1 MLKSSYKC
9 IGHKHIRRKGPMF
22 LCLCVLVLLYS
33 CTLSRAQGPSDSEH
47 LFSPS
52 VGQRF
57 YEVAYELAN
66 SEDVTAS
73 EAEHLRHEHLRHEQ
87 AIIFLTATMNLDS
100 RANYVYPV
108 LIKLACQYP
117 EEDASELVSYLLSNY
132 VDESADLEVIRRG
145 IAYLLGRVNSRE
157 EQEKTLEEMM
167 RNLGSKNKVLG
178 SELDTLLGLLM
189 AEKADLEA
197 AQFHLMQAY
206 NSNRH
211 NKLAFEKLAEFVP
224 EQIDP
229 TMWLEY
235 LRLGLRENP
244 LNMAVALAFAQY
256 AEELELYETAG
267 DAYEYCADLFRFLY
281 PPVPRQNGVRR
292 STFGGGLPVYIY
304 LPWTISS
311 YNTQRGQH
319 KCLQIASD
327 LRQSGRFDLLL
338 EAIAGKAAAKIGD
351 ERQANQILKA
361 AESKALEL
369 VFSNQEPADYELQ
382 TINYEKLAWFYCFA
396 MPDADKALEWANK
409 AYSAEPNSAN
419 AASILAYSF
428 VMNGQTDWAKS
439 LIDNY
444 EQNQIAALTLA
455 QIQLAQKQHDSAIET
470 LKSAIAKDPGSLAAE
485 RAKEILAEQGK
496 EYVAPID
503 PDIILTVLKNS
514 FGEAVVPT
522 FVSPEKIISAR
533 LNLKGSKLFYYGSDF
548 GGTVTITN
556 NSPELL
562 IVSDDGLFK
571 GNIRIDADI
580 SGDLDK
586 KIPNLL
592 SVKIRPS
599 LPVEPGRSIFIPV
612 RLFTGELRRILLTCP
627 QASLNIEFTVYLDP
641 VTTAEGKLTNAL
653 AWIEPAKLIAKR
665 PGIELSRRYLQNRLN
680 SLSKGQQGQKINTA
694 QLFIGLLMEQHTM
707 ASREPLYK
715 IKSADGMPALLKSAL
730 VQTIADDDWTV
741 KVHTMAGLLSLPLDY
756 ELISAAAENLYD
768 THWPC
773 RLMAVFLLAKSQDS
787 GFRKVLDSTA
797 KYDSNELVREMAIAL
812 GGRVSQE
819 QTRPAPPTPEESA
832 GETAEQPTLDDLTQ
846 QPASY

>member
-9 IGHKHIRRKGPMF
+9 IGHKHIRRKEPIF

-47 LFSPS
+47 LFSSS

-73 EAEHLRHEHLRHEQ
+73 EAEQ

-100 RANYVYPV
+100 RANYVHPV
-108 LIKLACQYP
+108 LIKLACQHP
-117 EEDASELVSYLLSNY
+117 EEDASELVSYLLANY
-132 VDESADLEVIRRG
+132 VDESADLEVIREG
-145 IAYLLGRVNSRE
+145 ISYLLGRLNSRE
-157 EQEKTLEEMM
+157 EREKTLEEML

-197 AQFHLMQAY
+197 AQFHLMRAY
-206 NSNRH
+206 NSNRY

-229 TMWLEY
+229 AMWLEY

-281 PPVPRQNGVRR
+281 PSVPRQNDV
-292 STFGGGLPVYIY
+292 SQSSFGGGLPVYIY
-304 LPWTISS
+304 LPWAISS

-369 VFSNQEPADYELQ
+369 VFGNQESADYELQ
-382 TINYEKLAWFYCFA
+382 TTNYEKLAWFYCFA
-396 MPDADKALEWANK
+396 MPDANKALEWANK
-409 AYSAEPNSAN
+409 VYSVEPNSAN
-419 AASILAYSF
+419 AASILAYSL
-428 VMNGQTDWAKS
+428 VMNRRAEWAKP

-455 QIQLAQKQHDSAIET
+455 QIQLARKQHDSAIET

-496 EYVAPID
+496 EYIAPID
-503 PDIILTVLKNS
+503 PDIILTVLKNN
-514 FGEAVVPT
+514 FGKAVVPT
-522 FVSPEKIISAR
+522 FVSPEKTISAR

-571 GNIRIDADI
+571 GSIRIDADI

-612 RLFTGELRRILLTCP
+612 RLFTGELRQILLTYP

-641 VTTAEGKLTNAL
+641 VTNADGKLTNTL
-653 AWIEPAKLIAKR
+653 AWIEPAKLMIKR

-694 QLFIGLLMEQHTM
+694 QLFTGLLMEQHTM
-707 ASREPLYK
+707 AGREPLYK
-715 IKSADGMPALLKSAL
+715 FKCADWMPALLKSAL
-730 VQTIADDDWTV
+730 VQTTADDDWTV

-812 GGRVSQE
+812 GGRVAQE
-819 QTRPAPPTPEESA
+819 QTRPAPPTPEVRLGTPSGETA
-832 GETAEQPTLDDLTQ
+832 GETAEQPTLGNLTQ